1 MQTIRHPNIVLFLGA
16 GKMEEDDTP
25 FLVTEYM
32 SRGSYRDLLDH
43 VTSDVTIDR
52 KLGLCLDIAKGMEF
66 LHGLN
71 PPRVHRD
78 LKCDN
83 LLISASWVGKVA
95 DFGLGKQISP
105 TASDNREGES
115 SARAKQLVELGEV
128 YSLAI
133 PLLRVAASH
142 GVGAAKWRAPELS
155 RNRSSQC
162 STAVDVY
169 RSSATILYSLD
180 SFFRSTLALHFCHIT
195 AVFSSDS

>member
-1 MQTIRHPNIVLFLGA
+1 
-16 GKMEEDDTP
+16 MEEDGTP

-32 SRGSYRDLLDH
+32 GRGSYRDLLDD
-43 VTSDVTIDR
+43 VTSDVTNDR

-83 LLISASWVGKVA
+83 LLISVSWVGKVA

-105 TASDNREGES
+105 
-115 SARAKQLVELGEV
+115 SADDSRQARSFATTQQLVELGET

-133 PLLRVAASH
+133 PILRLGPEEGSH

-155 RNRSSQC
+155 RNRSSRC

-169 RSSATILYSLD
+169 RYTNTQAGRRTD
-180 SFFRSTLALHFCHIT
+180 GRTDTQTGRHT
-195 AVFSSDS
+195 D